1 MSSRC
6 YRSAVRATASHSTVV
21 AALRS
26 CAFGERYRD
35 APARRD
41 KILSETKESSAGEV
55 HDTIASESLGYS
67 RRMSE
72 SKAAYTALVDAIV
85 AAGAVV
91 AGPERGSA
99 DEFEQA
105 AGYHYA
111 TELVRVA
118 LDLYGDTDEDV
129 PRFVPFGSHALGYH
143 AGGVIAG
150 RIQGGINPDA
160 VYDQAILAPDGS
172 YRIRGRRGSDVYLS
186 FSFSGG
192 HNGHRPDRTMATI
205 NDTQLTF
212 GPDGEFELIVSPEKP
227 SDLRNATWVCSE
239 PDLCSVIVRQYFNR
253 DPRLET
259 LASLSIEAFGDRTP
273 PLRTHD
279 ERTAARL
286 RAAAAFIDAT
296 IAAFP
301 SAVAPTPNTVNPPLG
316 YTGQAGALGT
326 TDNVYASGAWLLGE
340 DDALVVE
347 LRPPACRYWSVQLW
361 NRWGQSVTSEVMP
374 EDDAYHR
381 IIVNNTHAVMQPDG
395 TCRVVIAHR
404 DPGLPNWL
412 NPHGHNQGV
421 VFFRWLMP
429 EQAPEAPTASL
440 VKLT

>member
-1 MSSRC
+1 M
-6 YRSAVRATASHSTVV
+6 TH
-21 AALRS
+21 
-26 CAFGERYRD
+26 
-35 APARRD
+35 
-41 KILSETKESSAGEV
+41 
-55 HDTIASESLGYS
+55 
-67 RRMSE
+67 E
-72 SKAAYTALVDAIV
+72 SKTAYADLVDSIV

-91 AGPERGSA
+91 SGAERGSS

-111 TELVRVA
+111 TELIRVA
-118 LDLYGDTDEDV
+118 LDLYADTDEDV

-160 VYDQAILAPDGS
+160 VYDQAILSPDRS
-172 YRIRGRRGSDVYLS
+172 YRISGRRGSDVYLS

-192 HNGHRPDRTMATI
+192 RNGHRPDRTMATI

-212 GPDGEFELIVSPEKP
+212 GPKGEFELIVSPERP
-227 SDLRNATWVCSE
+227 RDSNATWVCSE
-239 PDLCSVIVRQYFNR
+239 SDLCSVIVRQYFTR

-259 LASLSIEAFGDRTP
+259 LASISIEAIDDRP
-273 PLRTHD
+273 PRFRTND

-296 IAAFP
+296 IASFP
-301 SAVAPTPNTVNPPLG
+301 SGVTPKPNTVNPPMG

-326 TDNVYASGAWLLGE
+326 TDNVYASGAWLLDN
-340 DDALVVE
+340 DDALVIE
-347 LRPPACRYWSVQLW
+347 LRPPQCRYWSVQLW

-374 EDDAYHR
+374 EDDAYR
-381 IIVNNTHAVMQPDG
+381 RMIVNKAHAVAEPDG
-395 TCRVVIAHR
+395 TYRIAVAHR
-404 DPGLPNWL
+404 DPGMPNWL
-412 NPHGHNQGV
+412 NPFGHRQGV

-429 EQAPEAPTASL
+429 ESEPLAATAQL
-440 VKLT
+440 IKLT